1 MKKLANRIV
10 QTVAGALIF
19 LAVQFAWPSERT
31 KR

>member
-1 MKKLANRIV
+1 MKKLASRVV
-10 QTVAGALIF
+10 QTVAGVFIF